1 MSEIQIT
8 KLGLGHGPRVVLVHG
23 SQWQHPDKNFAHQR
37 VLAER
42 FELWLP
48 HRRGY
53 GESPSAQRT
62 ANFEPD
68 VSDIGGLLDD
78 DENGSTHLIGESY
91 GAWVAL
97 LAALRWPTRIRSLTL
112 IEPIAFYIARQ
123 HPEGRNFVEAL
134 IEVFAKADAKQPEI
148 FAADFLSVMRG
159 QRVNP
164 RPVSEESRQGISAML
179 TEART
184 WDVNLDVSPLANAPF
199 PKLMV
204 SGGWQ
209 PAFEAICDTLA
220 AQMKAQRIV
229 IRGRGHSPH
238 DADDGRPF
246 NEAWLGLVGT

>member
-1 MSEIQIT
+1 MHVT
-8 KLGLGHGPRVVLVHG
+8 KIGHGARVVLVHG

-37 VLAER
+37 GLAGR

-62 ANFEPD
+62 DDFEPD
-68 VSDIGGLLDD
+68 VSDIGGLLG
-78 DENGSTHLIGESY
+78 EGAHLIGESY

-97 LAALRWPTRIRSLTL
+97 LAALRWPTRIKSLTL

-123 HPEGRNFVEAL
+123 HTEGRDEGRGFVAAL
-134 IEVFAKADAKQPEI
+134 IEVFAKADPTQPEI
-148 FAADFLSVMRG
+148 FAAEFLSVMRG
-159 QRVNP
+159 QRVQP
-164 RPVSEESRQGISAML
+164 RPVSEESRQGILAML

-184 WDVNLDVSPLANAPF
+184 WDVNLDVSPLAAAPF
-199 PKLMV
+199 PKLIV

-209 PAFEAICDTLA
+209 PAFEVICDTLA
-220 AQMKAQRIV
+220 ERMKAQRVV

-238 DADDGRPF
+238 DAEDGRPF
-246 NEAWLGLVGT
+246 NTAWLGLIGASERA